1 MRILEPPPIPLLQG
15 LEPFSGIT
23 PEELEKI
30 SSLMQR
36 QLFAPGE
43 VLIEEGAV
51 ATKFFVMIEGKLE
64 VVKSI
69 EGDDNEVLNVIDK
82 SGELFGEM
90 ALVEDKVRS
99 AGIIARDESEVL
111 VVQKEGFLELVNHF
125 PQFTLEVARSISHY
139 LRKTDSTL
147 IGTLEVKNREL
158 NSIIEELNTTREAL
172 VENERLSIV
181 GRMASTILHDLKN
194 PMTTIAGFAQL
205 IGLKEMAH
213 EDVVKYTKIIAQQVN
228 QFNTLAQELLAFA
241 NGSSTLQL
249 QEMKF
254 PVCIE
259 DSLTSLHHNLV
270 QQSMNLETDFQGE
283 ALIQI
288 DPSRFYRVYENLAN
302 NAIEAMSAG
311 GTLTITSKVSDD
323 HLIMTISDTGHG
335 MEAEVL
341 SKVFDEFFTHKKHG
355 GTGLGLAIV
364 KSIITD
370 HNGEISVESVLDQGT
385 TFTITLPILKP

>member
-1 MRILEPPPIPLLQG
+1 MRILDPPPIALLQE
-15 LEPFSGIT
+15 LEPFAGIH
-23 PEELEKI
+23 PDELERI

-36 QLFAPGE
+36 KLFTPGE
-43 VLIEEGAV
+43 MLIEEGAI
-51 ATKFFVMIEGKLE
+51 ATQFFVLIKGQLE

-69 EGDDNEVLNVIDK
+69 EGDELEVLNQINI

-90 ALVEDKVRS
+90 ALVEDKLRS
-99 AGIIARDESEVL
+99 AGIVAKAESEVL

-125 PQFTLEVARSISHY
+125 PQFTLEVARSISNY
-139 LRKTDSTL
+139 LRKTDTTL
-147 IGTLEVKNREL
+147 IGTLEKKNREL
-158 NSIIEELNTTREAL
+158 NSTIEELSATREAL
-172 VENERLSIV
+172 VENERMSII

-241 NGSSTLQL
+241 RGSSTLQL
-249 QEMKF
+249 QEMHF
-254 PVCIE
+254 PACIE
-259 DSLTSLHHNLV
+259 DSLASLHQNLI
-270 QQSMNLETDFQGE
+270 QQSMKLVTDFQGE
-283 ALIQI
+283 AVISI
-288 DPSRFYRVYENLAN
+288 DSSRFYRVFENLAN
-302 NAIEAMSAG
+302 NAIEAMAAG
-311 GTLTITSKVSDD
+311 GILTVASQIIDD
-323 HLIMTISDTGHG
+323 QLIVTISDTGHG

-364 KSIITD
+364 KSIVVD
-370 HNGEISVESVLDQGT
+370 HRGEITVESVLDKGT
-385 TFTITLPILKP
+385 TFTIKLPILKT

>member
-1 MRILEPPPIPLLQG
+1 MRILDSPPITLLQE
-15 LEPFSGIT
+15 LEPFAGIH
-23 PEELEKI
+23 PDELERI

-36 QLFAPGE
+36 KLFTPGE
-43 VLIEEGAV
+43 MLIEEGAV
-51 ATKFFVMIEGKLE
+51 ATQFFVLIKGQLE

-69 EGDDNEVLNVIDK
+69 EGDELEVLNQINI

-90 ALVEDKVRS
+90 ALVEDKLRS
-99 AGIIARDESEVL
+99 AGIVAKEESEVL

-125 PQFTLEVARSISHY
+125 PQFTLEVAKSISNY
-139 LRKTDSTL
+139 LRKTDTTL
-147 IGTLEVKNREL
+147 IGTLERKNREL
-158 NSIIEELNTTREAL
+158 NSTIEELSATREAL
-172 VENERLSIV
+172 VENERMSII

-241 NGSSTLQL
+241 RGSSTLQL
-249 QEMKF
+249 QELHF
-254 PVCIE
+254 PDCIE
-259 DSLTSLHHNLV
+259 DSLASLYQNLI
-270 QQSMNLETDFQGE
+270 QQSMKLVTDFHGE
-283 ALIQI
+283 AVISI
-288 DPSRFYRVYENLAN
+288 DPSRFYRVFENLAN
-302 NAIEAMSAG
+302 NAIEAMAAG
-311 GTLTITSKVSDD
+311 GILTVASQIIDD
-323 HLIMTISDTGHG
+323 QLIMTISDTGHG

-364 KSIITD
+364 KSIVVD
-370 HNGEISVESVLDQGT
+370 HHGEITVESVLDKGT
-385 TFTITLPILKP
+385 TFTIKLPILKT